1 MSEPKA
7 NPFLHIGQY
16 YWTDADQQIHG
27 PFKDARSALQDLLR
41 TQDPLCFETGNA
53 IHGVVGAF
61 LIQTPLIVLGVAILY
76 WFLK

>member
-7 NPFLHIGQY
+7 NPFLHMGQY

-41 TQDPLCFETGNA
+41 TQDPLFFDNQ
-53 IHGVVGAF
+53 HRVGIVSGF
-61 LIQTPLIVLGVAILY
+61 ITQMGLIILGITFIY
-76 WFLK
+76 WLLK

>member
-7 NPFLHIGQY
+7 NPFLHMGQY

-41 TQDPLCFETGNA
+41 TQDPLFFQDRPHDGLFDLVLA
-53 IHGVVGAF
+53 LAGIVI
-61 LIQTPLIVLGVAILY
+61 LISW
-76 WFLK
+76 WFGK